1 MAMTLRHLLGGQSV
15 CFLSETDVAE
25 PIVALCRALGE
36 NDNACI
42 TLDMSLTRSLGFD
55 SMKLMQFFAG
65 VEELHPG
72 IALEEW
78 FIEHSADG
86 RDTLRSAVSYLMRFQ
101 APQGAKG

>member
-1 MAMTLRHLLGGQSV
+1 M

-25 PIVALCRALGE
+25 PIVALCRSLGGKG
-36 NDNACI
+36 NVSI

-55 SMKLMQFFAG
+55 SMKLMEFFAG

-72 IALEEW
+72 IALEDW

-86 RDTLRSAVSYLMRFQ
+86 RDTLRSAVSYLMRFL